1 VSPLLEAWV
10 LPLLLLT
17 VVLLGAIRPGAEI
30 TMAPP
35 SLGSLV
41 IAMGVVG
48 LLVRSGAL
56 APERLLGAT
65 RSALANLNGLSVL
78 FALFVASAQA
88 VTLVVPD
95 SGVPAFIVWVVLVA
109 LLIQAVAIGA
119 DRTRLLRGLLVTF
132 GTAFMLKFVI
142 LGALS
147 APADS
152 RVGRLMQ
159 LLFEGITLGAVSQRP
174 PHPAEGYLAFATLVL
189 YLVSI
194 AWLPCA
200 RWQMVQSHP
209 ETATPAFSPDRVN
222 RREISAPRN
231 LEERR
236 HE

>member
-1 VSPLLEAWV
+1 MSPLLEAWV
-10 LPLLLLT
+10 LPLMLST

-41 IAMGVVG
+41 IAMGMVG

-56 APERLLGAT
+56 APERLLSAT

-78 FALFVASAQA
+78 LALFAASAQA

-132 GTAFMLKFVI
+132 GTAFTLKFVI

-152 RVGRLMQ
+152 PVGRVMQ

-174 PHPAEGYLAFATLVL
+174 PHPAEGYLAFVTLVL
-189 YLVSI
+189 YLVAI
-194 AWLPCA
+194 AWLPSA
-200 RWQMVQSHP
+200 RWQMVQLHAE
-209 ETATPAFSPDRVN
+209 ETAPALIGNNVN
-222 RREISAPRN
+222 RREIGTPR
-231 LEERR
+231 EQEGRR
-236 HE
+236 

>member
-1 VSPLLEAWV
+1 MSPLLEAWV

-41 IAMGVVG
+41 IAMGMVG

-56 APERLLGAT
+56 APERLLSAT

-78 FALFVASAQA
+78 LALFAASAQA

-132 GTAFMLKFVI
+132 GTAFTLKFVI

-152 RVGRLMQ
+152 PVGRVMQ

-174 PHPAEGYLAFATLVL
+174 PHPAEGYLAFVTLVL
-189 YLVSI
+189 YLVAI
-194 AWLPCA
+194 AWLPSA
-200 RWQMVQSHP
+200 RWQMVFQSSKF
-209 ETATPAFSPDRVN
+209 EVQSSKQQELAVDSSDRGHL
-222 RREISAPRN
+222 S
-231 LEERR
+231 
-236 HE
+236 